1 MHKHVEKKA
10 MNTRMTRR
18 HFLKTSGAS
27 SLVMATGVQAGEGAI
42 GNLRLGLISDIH
54 YADLNTAGSRH
65 YRDSLSKVKE
75 AIARFNASDLDMV
88 ICLGDLIDAGKSV
101 EEEYS
106 HLETVYEEFKQLKVP
121 CQFVLGNH
129 CIYTLTKEE
138 FLKGVNQESS
148 NGSLNLK
155 GVRLVFLDACHRKD
169 GVSYGRKNYQ
179 WTDTEIPDAQ
189 RNWLKETLAKDTQPT
204 LVFVHQRLDV
214 EGNYGIH
221 SAPAVRKILEGSG
234 QVAAVFQGHNHV
246 NEHKTINDVHY
257 LTINAVIEGPA
268 PENNAFSILEYS
280 PSSQAIRVDGFYN
293 QANYSL

>member
-1 MHKHVEKKA
+1 MQKEFEKKA
-10 MNTRMTRR
+10 MDTRMTRR

-27 SLVMATGVQAGEGAI
+27 SLVMATGMQAGEEAI

-54 YADLNTAGSRH
+54 YADLKTAGSRH
-65 YRDSLSKVKE
+65 YRDSLAKVKE

-106 HLETVYEEFKQLKVP
+106 HLERVYEEFKQLKVP

-138 FLKGVNQESS
+138 FLRGVNQESS
-148 NGSLNLK
+148 NDSLNIK

-179 WTDTEIPDAQ
+179 WTDTDIPEEQ
-189 RNWLKETLAKDTQPT
+189 RKWLKKALVQDSQPT

-214 EGNYGIH
+214 EGNYGVH
-221 SAPAVRKILEGSG
+221 SAPLVRQILEDSG
-234 QVAAVFQGHNHV
+234 EVAAVFQGHNHV
-246 NEHKTINDVHY
+246 NEHKIINGVHY
-257 LTINAVIEGPA
+257 VTINAVIEGPA

-280 PSSQAIRVDGFYN
+280 PSGQVIRVEGFYN
-293 QANYSL
+293 QANYNL

>member
-1 MHKHVEKKA
+1 MQKEFEKKA
-10 MNTRMTRR
+10 MDARMTRR

-27 SLVMATGVQAGEGAI
+27 SLVVATGIQAGEEAI

-54 YADLNTAGSRH
+54 YADLKTAGSRH
-65 YRDSLSKVKE
+65 YRDSLAKVKE

-106 HLETVYEEFKQLKVP
+106 HLERVYEEFKQLKVP

-138 FLKGVNQESS
+138 FLRGVNQESS
-148 NGSLNLK
+148 NDSLNIK

-179 WTDTEIPDAQ
+179 WTDTDIPEEQ
-189 RNWLKETLAKDTQPT
+189 RKWLKKALVQDSQPT

-214 EGNYGIH
+214 EGNYGVH
-221 SAPAVRKILEGSG
+221 SAPLVRQILEDSG
-234 QVAAVFQGHNHV
+234 EVAAVFQGHNHV
-246 NEHKTINDVHY
+246 NEHKTINGVHY
-257 LTINAVIEGPA
+257 VTINAVIEGPA

-280 PSSQAIRVDGFYN
+280 PSGQAIRVEGFYN
-293 QANYSL
+293 QANYNL

>member
-1 MHKHVEKKA
+1 MQKEFEKKA
-10 MNTRMTRR
+10 MDTRMTRR

-27 SLVMATGVQAGEGAI
+27 SLVMATGIQAGEEAI

-54 YADLNTAGSRH
+54 YADLKTAGSRH
-65 YRDSLSKVKE
+65 YRDSLAKVKE

-106 HLETVYEEFKQLKVP
+106 HLERVYEEFKQLKVP

-138 FLKGVNQESS
+138 FLRGVNQESS
-148 NGSLNLK
+148 NDSLNIK

-179 WTDTEIPDAQ
+179 WTDTDIPEEQ
-189 RNWLKETLAKDTQPT
+189 RKWLKKALVQDSQPT

-214 EGNYGIH
+214 EGNYGVH
-221 SAPAVRKILEGSG
+221 SAPLVRQILEDSG
-234 QVAAVFQGHNHV
+234 EVAAVFQGHNHV
-246 NEHKTINDVHY
+246 NEHKIINGVHY
-257 LTINAVIEGPA
+257 VTINAVIEGPA

-280 PSSQAIRVDGFYN
+280 PSGQAIRVEGFYN
-293 QANYSL
+293 QANYNL

>member
-1 MHKHVEKKA
+1 MQKEFEKKA
-10 MNTRMTRR
+10 MDTRMTRR

-27 SLVMATGVQAGEGAI
+27 SLVMATGIQAGEEAI

-54 YADLNTAGSRH
+54 YADLKTAGSRH
-65 YRDSLSKVKE
+65 YRDSLAKVKE

-106 HLETVYEEFKQLKVP
+106 HLERVYEEFKQLKIP

-138 FLKGVNQESS
+138 FLRGVNQESS
-148 NGSLNLK
+148 NDSLNIK

-179 WTDTEIPDAQ
+179 WTDTDIPEEQ
-189 RNWLKETLAKDTQPT
+189 RKWLKKALVQDSQPT

-214 EGNYGIH
+214 EGNYGVH
-221 SAPAVRKILEGSG
+221 SAPLVRQILEDSG
-234 QVAAVFQGHNHV
+234 EVAAVFQGHNHV
-246 NEHKTINDVHY
+246 NEHKIINGVHY
-257 LTINAVIEGPA
+257 VTINAVIEGPA

-280 PSSQAIRVDGFYN
+280 PSGQAIRVEGFYN
-293 QANYSL
+293 QANYNL

>member
-1 MHKHVEKKA
+1 
-10 MNTRMTRR
+10 
-18 HFLKTSGAS
+18 
-27 SLVMATGVQAGEGAI
+27 MATGIQAGEEAI

-54 YADLNTAGSRH
+54 YADLKTAGSRH
-65 YRDSLSKVKE
+65 YRDSLTKVKE

-106 HLETVYEEFKQLKVP
+106 HLERVYEEFKQLKVP

-138 FLKGVNQESS
+138 FLRGVNQESS
-148 NGSLNLK
+148 NSSLNIK

-179 WTDTEIPDAQ
+179 WTDTDIPEEQ
-189 RNWLKETLAKDTQPT
+189 RKWLKKALVQDSQPT

-214 EGNYGIH
+214 EGNYGVH
-221 SAPAVRKILEGSG
+221 SAPLVRQILEDSG
-234 QVAAVFQGHNHV
+234 EVAAVFQGHNHV
-246 NEHKTINDVHY
+246 NEHKIINGVHY
-257 LTINAVIEGPA
+257 VTINAVIEGPA

-280 PSSQAIRVDGFYN
+280 PSGQAIRVEGFYN
-293 QANYSL
+293 QANYNL